1 MNTEPTWQ
9 NEMPKTIMSNG
20 MMPDDVIPDDIL
32 LLLSGKPPIDKKL
45 LLDLSVGI
53 DFVTDFWKDKYFNEY
68 LAEGGSKIKF
78 ITGGHGSGKTHFLN
92 LLSVKAEESGYCAV
106 NFSAKDVWVHDF
118 KEIYVQVFK
127 SVDILKCLSLCSH
140 KIIEEL
146 GFSLEE
152 IPDDKDFADYLSAE
166 NLMDGV
172 TKREIRA
179 QLSRLFL
186 QNPLVDNNFGL
197 ACCLLTGGLM
207 GYPILEERNKEQL
220 LLWLC
225 GDKAVSLPALRR
237 LGLSPCKITKYNAR
251 HMLRS
256 LVEVMKLAGYTG
268 LTVTIDDLDILI
280 NKNSL
285 ENIRYTKLKR
295 EDAYESIREMV
306 DEIDTL
312 KNVLFVFS
320 FDKKLIE
327 DEMMGL
333 KSYQALWMRIQN
345 EVTSERF
352 NRFTDIVDLDV
363 LGRQIYTPEAVVLM
377 SEKLT
382 WILNREDVHTSHA
395 VPPLEITPID
405 EAAAKELISHIQFSN
420 ISLPLQVN
428 LATIGGTSHD

>member
-1 MNTEPTWQ
+1 MYTEPIEQ
-9 NEMPKTIMSNG
+9 NETIPTPVPSDEITKSLSNLLQCDP
-20 MMPDDVIPDDIL
+20 PDSTRIL
-32 LLLSGKPPIDKKL
+32 LEM
-45 LLDLSVGI
+45 SVGI
-53 DFVTDFWKDKYFNEY
+53 DFVIDFWRDKYLNEY
-68 LAEGGSKIKF
+68 ISEGGSKIKF

-92 LLSVKAEESGYCAV
+92 LLSVKADECGYCTV

-118 KEIYVQVFK
+118 KDIYVQIFK
-127 SVDILKCLSLCSH
+127 SIDILKCLSLCSK
-140 KIIEEL
+140 KIIGEL
-146 GFSLEE
+146 GFKPEE
-152 IPDDKDFADYLSAE
+152 IPEDIDFADYLSAE

-172 TKREIRA
+172 TKREIRT

-207 GYPILEERNKEQL
+207 GYPVLEERNKEQL

-225 GDKAVSLPALRR
+225 GDKTASLPALRR
-237 LGLSPCKITKYNAR
+237 LGLSPCKISKYNAR

-268 LTVTIDDLDILI
+268 LTVTIDNLEILI

-295 EDAYESIREMV
+295 EDAYESIRELV

-320 FDKKLIE
+320 FDKRLID
-327 DEMMGL
+327 DEVMGL

-345 EVTSERF
+345 EVVSERF

-363 LGRQIYTPEAVVLM
+363 LGKQIYTPKAATLM
-377 SEKLT
+377 SEKLSE
-382 WILNREDVHTSHA
+382 IMNREAGGIIPSGQ
-395 VPPLEITPID
+395 IKPID
-405 EAAAKELISHIQFSN
+405 EDTAKELISHTQFSN
-420 ISLPLQVN
+420 ISLPMQVN
-428 LATIGGTSHD
+428 IATIGGHTND